1 MDEPRSG
8 LATGF
13 AGLSDEALFNRYQ
26 VRGDRAALAALFER
40 YQDFAYRVAYGQCG
54 RVDLAEE
61 AVQEAFLQLARGG
74 GRFKDQGPESFRAWF
89 YGVTMNQARNL
100 RRVEQRVL
108 QRNLQAG
115 SAGKPVAPEN
125 TAAMNAELRF
135 SLGRALEDLQ
145 EDLRLPVLLHCV
157 EGLTQAQVGKLMG
170 VSQSLVARR
179 VAEGLDL
186 LRKRLAQ
193 TGVTLSVGALP
204 ACLRDSGLF
213 QASEGLRG
221 ALQDV
226 CARAAQSVRTG
237 AVRSVRRGAAR
248 ESWLGHGAAAA
259 VLLAAGVAA
268 FFALQPSQPDAPPAA
283 AAAPQAASKP
293 EPAPEPKPD
302 TASDTAWTWDFNAA
316 PEAEFVPRKIFMRDA
331 VRPNFELPVWQPRGG
346 RADSGAMKFAAP
358 GGSLIFK
365 TGISSAQLP
374 IRFEFDMLL
383 LDARDMKIGVA
394 QLRSKPL
401 PPAAKVTPVRLSN
414 DITWQTGA
422 WVHVVRLVRLEK
434 DTVISESLY
443 NGERKADYL
452 EESFDPAWS
461 DPECLQYFELYGH
474 GFCIDNL
481 KITCGPP
488 GPRAGR

>member
-1 MDEPRSG
+1 MNEPSAG
-8 LATGF
+8 PAEAP
-13 AGLSDEALFNRYQ
+13 AGLSDEALFKRYQ
-26 VRGDRAALAALFER
+26 AQGDRTALTALFER
-40 YQDFAYRVAYGQCG
+40 YRDFAYRVAYGMCG

-61 AVQEAFLQLARGG
+61 AVQEAFLQLTRGG
-74 GRFKDQGPESFRAWF
+74 SRFKDQGPDSFRAWF
-89 YGVTMNQARNL
+89 YGVTMNQVRNL
-100 RRVEQRVL
+100 RRVEQRAQ
-108 QRNLQAG
+108 QRTRQAG
-115 SAGKPVAPEN
+115 SAVNPAGAEN
-125 TAAMNAELRF
+125 AATGNAELRS
-135 SLGRALEDLQ
+135 SLGRALEGLQ

-157 EGLTQAQVGKLMG
+157 DGLSQAQVGKLMG

-193 TGVTLSVGALP
+193 TGVTLSIGALP

-248 ESWLGHGAAAA
+248 ESWLGQGAAVA

-268 FFALQPSQPDAPPAA
+268 FFALQPSQPDAQPV
-283 AAAPQAASKP
+283 AAAPLVAGTS
-293 EPAPEPKPD
+293 EPAPEPKPALD
-302 TASDTAWTWDFNAA
+302 TVWTWDFNAA
-316 PEAEFVPRKIFMRDA
+316 LEAEFVPRKIFMRDA
-331 VRPNFELPVWQPRGG
+331 VRPNFELPAWQPRGG
-346 RADSGAMKFAAP
+346 KADTGALKFAAP

-365 TGISSAQLP
+365 TGISSVRLP
-374 IRFEFDMLL
+374 IRVEFDMLL
-383 LDARDMKIGVA
+383 LDAQNMQIGIA

-401 PPAAKVTPVRLSN
+401 PPQVAKATPYRMP
-414 DITWQTGA
+414 DGITWRTGA
-422 WVHVVRLVRLEK
+422 WVHVVRMVRLEK
-434 DTVISESLY
+434 DKVISESLY

-452 EESFDPAWS
+452 EEPFDPAWS
-461 DPECLQYFELYGH
+461 DPECLQYFELYGY

-481 KITCGPP
+481 KVTCGPP
-488 GPRAGR
+488 GPQPDR